1 MKCHSGLIT
10 SISEI
15 KAVFNRLANA
25 LRNRSSPQ
33 KKLVWRLQQ
42 RFFKAV
48 KRAKLHPS
56 GVTMRTLAQTLR
68 LKQTT
73 RIATAA
79 RIAAGRGAGA
89 RMSAAPRA
97 RRAPSRS
104 AHEQTGTSCH
114 YAVRRLAAQV
124 RTRRI

>member
-1 MKCHSGLIT
+1 
-10 SISEI
+10 
-15 KAVFNRLANA
+15 
-25 LRNRSSPQ
+25 
-33 KKLVWRLQQ
+33 
-42 RFFKAV
+42 
-48 KRAKLHPS
+48 
-56 GVTMRTLAQTLR
+56 MRTPAQTLR
-68 LKQTT
+68 LKSTT

-79 RIAAGRGAGA
+79 RIAAGCGASA

-104 AHEQTGTSCH
+104 AHAPAGTSRH